1 MQAYLWPL
9 LFTVF
14 VWWFTTGVII
24 YLDGL
29 ARKTFKWTIAG
40 MTALLAVALFGI
52 AEVAQTTTASAAYLG
67 FTFGLIAWGWQEVTF
82 LTGAITGPRKTPC
95 PPDATGFRRVRY
107 AIAAILWHEL
117 ATLAVGGIIVLIT
130 WDQPNQI
137 ALWTYVVLWVMR
149 QSAKLNVFLGA
160 VNLSEEFLPEHMRYL
175 GSYFRHRP
183 MNGLFP
189 FSVTLS
195 TLAAAAL
202 AHIAFAAE
210 AGGFVQTGFTMLT
223 ALLALAI
230 LEHWFMVVPLP
241 VTALWQWGLK
251 SHKTTDETVNGL
263 EERITTPAQ

>member
-137 ALWTYVVLWVMR
+137 ALWTYVRIVGDAPKRKAQRVPGR
-149 QSAKLNVFLGA
+149 SQSVGRIPARPHA
-160 VNLSEEFLPEHMRYL
+160 LS
-175 GSYFRHRP
+175 GQ
-183 MNGLFP
+183 LFP
-189 FSVTLS
+189 PPADERTVSVFSYL
-195 TLAAAAL
+195 
-202 AHIAFAAE
+202 FN
-210 AGGFVQTGFTMLT
+210 AGGRRSGPHS
-223 ALLALAI
+223 I
-230 LEHWFMVVPLP
+230 C
-241 VTALWQWGLK
+241 G
-251 SHKTTDETVNGL
+251 
-263 EERITTPAQ
+263 

>member
-1 MQAYLWPL
+1 MQAFLWPF

-14 VWWFTTGVII
+14 TWWFTTGVII

-29 ARKTFKWTIAG
+29 SRRTFKWTIAS
-40 MTALLAVALFGI
+40 MTILLAVALFGI
-52 AEVAQTTTASAAYLG
+52 AEVAQLTTVSAAYLG
-67 FTFGLIAWGWQEVTF
+67 FAFGLIAWGWQEVTF
-82 LTGAITGPRKTPC
+82 LTGAITGPRKEPC
-95 PPDATGFRRVRY
+95 PADATGLKRVKY

-117 ATLAVGGIIVLIT
+117 ATLAVGGVVLFMS

-137 ALWTYVVLWVMR
+137 ALWTYVILWIMR

-189 FSVTLS
+189 FSITFS

-202 AHIAFAAE
+202 AHIALAAE
-210 AGGFVQTGFTMLT
+210 LGGFTQTGFTLLT
-223 ALLALAI
+223 TLLALA
-230 LEHWFMVVPLP
+230 
-241 VTALWQWGLK
+241 
-251 SHKTTDETVNGL
+251 
-263 EERITTPAQ
+263 

>member
-1 MQAYLWPL
+1 MQAYLWPF

-29 ARKTFKWTIAG
+29 ARTTFKWTIAG
-40 MTALLAVALFGI
+40 MTMLLAVALFGI
-52 AEVAQTTTASAAYLG
+52 AEVAHLTTVWAAYLG
-67 FTFGLIAWGWQEVTF
+67 FAFGLIAWGWQEVTF

-95 PPDATGFRRVRY
+95 PADATGLKRVRY

-117 ATLAVGGIIVLIT
+117 ATLVVGAVILIMT
-130 WDQPNQI
+130 WNQPNQI
-137 ALWTYVVLWVMR
+137 ALWTYVILWVMR

-160 VNLSEEFLPEHMRYL
+160 VNLSVEFLPQHMRYL

-189 FSVTLS
+189 FSITFA

-202 AHIAFAAE
+202 AHVALAAE

-223 ALLALAI
+223 TLLALAI

-251 SHKTTDETVNGL
+251 SHKSTDEPADGL
-263 EERITTPAQ
+263 DERITTPAQ